1 MTYND
6 NFSEGEWFLVSSLP
20 SMIGAAVATAG
31 KSGFFGTMKEM
42 MASAR
47 GMMEAQSEYANNGL
61 IQAIVSQSGDKEDVK
76 ARAEKYQQMAM
87 DKMKEAGVQTPEQLA
102 QIVLEDCYTVSDLL
116 AERVSMDEAAEYKT
130 WSMSVG
136 QKVAEAAKEGGFLG
150 FGGERVS
157 DSEETLLADVA
168 AALNV

>member
-1 MTYND
+1 MTYKD
-6 NFSEGEWFLVSSLP
+6 DFSEQEWFLVSSLP

-47 GMMEAQSEYANNGL
+47 GMMEAQAEYANNEL
-61 IQAIVSQSGDKEDVK
+61 IQSIVNQVNNKDDAK
-76 ARAEKYQQMAM
+76 AQAEQYQQMAM
-87 DKMKEAGVQTPEQLA
+87 EKMQEANVKTPDQLA
-102 QIVLEDCYTVSDLL
+102 QLVLDDCYTVSDLL
-116 AERVSMDEAAEYKT
+116 AERAAPDEVAEYKA
-130 WSMSVG
+130 WAMSVG

-157 DSEETLLADVA
+157 DSEEALLADVA